1 MEGHLPFLLPLQ
13 DVEAL
18 EDVEDVE
25 DVEDAEKAEG
35 LGLGGLPQDRFV
47 NSLPSLAGVSGEKAA
62 DMLTLRGRT
71 LQKEEEEEVKVMV
84 QKLARY
90 ANSLLNQ
97 AGVNMAMRAG
107 MNTLLGSVMLRLWMS
122 PANSLPRQAGVNM
135 PTTAGISTLQV
146 LIHP

>member
-18 EDVEDVE
+18 EALEDVE
-25 DVEDAEKAEG
+25 DVEGAEG
-35 LGLGGLPQDRFV
+35 LGLEGLPQDRFV

-71 LQKEEEEEVKVMV
+71 LQKEEVQVLV
-84 QKLARY
+84 QKLVRY
-90 ANSLLNQ
+90 ANSLRNQ

-107 MNTLLGSVMLRLWMS
+107 MNTLLGSVMLR
-122 PANSLPRQAGVNM
+122 
-135 PTTAGISTLQV
+135 
-146 LIHP
+146 

>member
-18 EDVEDVE
+18 EDVEDA
-25 DVEDAEKAEG
+25 EDAEGKEG

-71 LQKEEEEEVKVMV
+71 LQKEEVKVMV
-84 QKLARY
+84 QKPARY

-107 MNTLLGSVMLRLWMS
+107 MNTLLGSVMLRL
-122 PANSLPRQAGVNM
+122 
-135 PTTAGISTLQV
+135 
-146 LIHP
+146 

>member
-18 EDVEDVE
+18 EDVE

-71 LQKEEEEEVKVMV
+71 LQKEEEVKVMV

-107 MNTLLGSVMLRLWMS
+107 MNTLLGSVMLRL
-122 PANSLPRQAGVNM
+122 
-135 PTTAGISTLQV
+135 
-146 LIHP
+146 